1 MPSTGEPVTLE
12 DYFTSADPLARELFE
27 AVRAAIEPL
36 GEIEIRPTKSQV
48 AFARRLAFAWTW
60 MPAQYLRGS
69 KLAPLVLTLD
79 LPRHDESPR
88 FKQIVEPRL
97 GRFTHHLELYST
109 KDLDDEVLRWLRE
122 AWEHAG

>member
-1 MPSTGEPVTLE
+1 MPRRGEPVTLDE
-12 DYFTSADPLARELFE
+12 YFAAADPLSRELFE
-27 AVRAAIEPL
+27 AVRALIEPL
-36 GEIEIRPTKSQV
+36 GEIEMRPTKSQV

-60 MPAQYLRGS
+60 MPGQYLRGRG
-69 KLAPLVLTLD
+69 LAPLVLTLD
-79 LPRHDESPR
+79 LPRRDPSQR
-88 FKQIVEPRL
+88 FKQIVEPRP